1 MRKYTLA
8 LAGWLIVA
16 LGGCKLSEVTPAI
29 EEEVTGYKE
38 YFNQAYGA
46 DPVQKCDIYAPVTT
60 GERPSE
66 VLILLHGG
74 AWGSGDKS
82 FLIPSVM
89 GLKGRNKNLTIVNAN
104 YRLTSSKGIRLE
116 QQMADIQLLVE
127 YLRKNADKYNIT
139 QEGFVIGGVSAG
151 GHLALNYAYSNF
163 SGVKLKGVVG
173 IAAPT
178 DLTSEPLREA
188 GLELPIQQLIG
199 KTFSDSPEEYQKA
212 SPFFIVNHKAPP
224 LTMLFYGGK
233 DRVVPKEQG
242 EILCFKLNLLR
253 LKYRYYFYPE
263 ETHDF
268 TADLLI
274 DKILSI
280 Y

>member
-1 MRKYTLA
+1 MRKYIVRCA
-8 LAGWLIVA
+8 CLIPV
-16 LGGCKLSEVTPAI
+16 LLSGCHMSDVTPAI
-29 EEEVTGYKE
+29 EEEATSYNE
-38 YFNQAYGA
+38 YFNRSYGA
-46 DPVQKCDIYAPVTT
+46 DPFQKCDIYSPVTAS
-60 GERPSE
+60 ERPSE

-74 AWGSGDKS
+74 AWEAGDK
-82 FLIPSVM
+82 FYLTPSVT
-89 GLKGRNKNLTIVNAN
+89 GLKAKKKNLTIVNAN

-127 YLRKNADKYNIT
+127 YLRKNAAKYNIT
-139 QEGFVIGGVSAG
+139 EEGFVIGGVSAG

-163 SGVKLKGVVG
+163 PGVKIKGVVG
-173 IAAPT
+173 VAAPT

-188 GLELPIQQLIG
+188 GLEIPIQLLIG
-199 KTFSDSPEEYQKA
+199 KTFADAPEAYQSA

-224 LTMLFYGGK
+224 ITLLFYGGK
-233 DRVVPKEQG
+233 DVVVPKEQG

-274 DKILSI
+274 DKILAI
-280 Y
+280 F